1 MVATQT
7 LFRRDTDGQRARRRA
22 NGPVDARRPGST
34 ARWVLRAGVAA
45 LVSGRAAAWT
55 PADNNDLFTTVNNC
69 GDIGAADPECGTGS
83 PMSTWNVRGI
93 TNMGSMFYLATSFN
107 ADISRWDVSSVT
119 DMNEMFSGATSFNQD
134 IGGWD
139 VSSVTDMNEM
149 FSGATSFNQ
158 DIGGW
163 DVSSVQWMTNMFRG
177 AESFNHPLDCWNDD
191 LVIGS
196 AFFMMFSDATTFLAA
211 FERVDGTLST
221 DGPASAWTSKTPNTA
236 SCCGVSAPANGA
248 MGACRSALAHGD
260 SCVPAC
266 DAGFVLSGSRSCSD
280 GQLTDTVACAVA
292 LCGANE
298 RVMSNVCVACASGE
312 TRAAGDDPTGS
323 DTACVPASY
332 CLPSQDWQYDC
343 GPEPYIGSLTCRIA
357 QQSCG
362 GCTDGSTGSTFD
374 QCNQCL
380 SNGHNSLDGVATCTG
395 ICTPG
400 DGSDPCFKGFT
411 SPTPPPTANPRNYCL
426 PSQDWQYD
434 CGPEPYIGSLT
445 CRIAQQSCDG
455 GCDDGSAGGTYD
467 QCNQCLSNGHK
478 GLDGIAPCDG
488 SCTLDDDS
496 DPCFKGFIINN
507 TNPTPTT
514 LTTTPPPPPRP
525 SLVFD
530 DDESVS
536 TRLSVLVTFIVGMAR
551 SL

>member
-1 MVATQT
+1 
-7 LFRRDTDGQRARRRA
+7 
-22 NGPVDARRPGST
+22 
-34 ARWVLRAGVAA
+34 
-45 LVSGRAAAWT
+45 
-55 PADNNDLFTTVNNC
+55 
-69 GDIGAADPECGTGS
+69 
-83 PMSTWNVRGI
+83 MSTWDVSGI
-93 TNMGSMFYLATSFN
+93 TRMGSMFHFATSFN

-119 DMNEMFSGATSFNQD
+119 DMSEMFSGATSFNADISGWNTASMRDMQGMFDGATSFNQD

-163 DVSSVQWMTNMFRG
+163 DVSSVQWMMNMFRG

-191 LVIGS
+191 LVTGS
-196 AFFMMFSDATTFLAA
+196 ASFMMFSDATAFLAA
-211 FERVDGTLST
+211 FKRADGTLST
-221 DGPASAWTSKTPNTA
+221 DGPRSAWSSKTPNTA

-260 SCVPAC
+260 SCLPAC

-357 QQSCG
+357 QQSC
-362 GCTDGSTGSTFD
+362 
-374 QCNQCL
+374 
-380 SNGHNSLDGVATCTG
+380 
-395 ICTPG
+395 
-400 DGSDPCFKGFT
+400 
-411 SPTPPPTANPRNYCL
+411 
-426 PSQDWQYD
+426 
-434 CGPEPYIGSLT
+434 
-445 CRIAQQSCDG
+445 DG
-455 GCDDGSAGGTYD
+455 GCDDSSAGSTYD

-478 GLDGIAPCDG
+478 GLDGIATCDG
-488 SCTLDDDS
+488 SCNLDDDS

-507 TNPTPTT
+507 TAPTPTT
-514 LTTTPPPPPRP
+514 LTTTPQPPPRP

-530 DDESVS
+530 DDESIG

-551 SL
+551 FL